1 MKKFCIVMLVLAVA
15 VCGFSA
21 CGDKK
26 PEKIKY
32 IENVSHYETH
42 AYRADT
48 ADYLVEISAGVKEKP
63 FVADG
68 KVGET
73 VEFQTVKITP
83 KKNADATELDFKV
96 KYEGGEFSGKAQ
108 KDKFGPGYTA
118 NIDIGE
124 NVGKIESVS
133 VAGGKEIP
141 LENLLDGKIGWEDAF
156 KVATETLK
164 DFIGANLDEKGKF
177 KKEICV
183 KYLMNPYS
191 GNGEYYWYVA
201 FIGEGFD
208 YTAILVNPTDGKV
221 VAK

>member
-68 KVGET
+68 R
-73 VEFQTVKITP
+73 
-83 KKNADATELDFKV
+83 
-96 KYEGGEFSGKAQ
+96 SGKRWN
-108 KDKFGPGYTA
+108 FRP
-118 NIDIGE
+118 
-124 NVGKIESVS
+124 
-133 VAGGKEIP
+133 
-141 LENLLDGKIGWEDAF
+141 
-156 KVATETLK
+156 
-164 DFIGANLDEKGKF
+164 
-177 KKEICV
+177 
-183 KYLMNPYS
+183 
-191 GNGEYYWYVA
+191 
-201 FIGEGFD
+201 
-208 YTAILVNPTDGKV
+208 
-221 VAK
+221 

>member
-1 MKKFCIVMLVLAVA
+1 MKKICIILLVVA
-15 VCGFSA
+15 FAACCFSA
-21 CGDKK
+21 CGDKT

-32 IENVSHYETH
+32 IENVSHYETA

-48 ADYLVEISAGVKEKP
+48 DRYLAEISAGVKEKP

-68 KVGET
+68 KVGELT
-73 VEFQTVKITP
+73 EFQTLKITP
-83 KKNADATELDFKV
+83 KKNTEAAELDFTV
-96 KYEGGEFSGKAQ
+96 TYSGGSFSGKAQ
-108 KDKFGPGYTA
+108 KDKFGPSYTA
-118 NIDIGE
+118 KLELGE
-124 NVGKIESVS
+124 NIENLSS
-133 VAGGKEIP
+133 IAIAGGSETE
-141 LENLLDGKIGWEDAF
+141 LENLLSDKIGWQDAF

-164 DFIGANLDEKGKF
+164 DFIEANLDEKGNF

-208 YTAILVNPTDGKV
+208 YTAVLVNPTDGKV